1 MFDYQRVVKV
11 DLDGVSLSVPQKC
24 WVWGDPKMRSFD
36 LWVVEGIEHV
46 LGMMAVGHSLSSGL
60 GL

>member
-24 WVWGDPKMRSFD
+24 WVWGDPRRHRTFASNDGGWTQSQFGFGPLK
-36 LWVVEGIEHV
+36 LK
-46 LGMMAVGHSLSSGL
+46 
-60 GL
+60 